1 MRSNPNLIDAPS
13 PVIGYFKLD
22 NNGENERTNG
32 TTGKRNGAA
41 SSAASTA
48 PAMAASIF
56 GLIAII
62 VLKA

>member
-22 NNGENERTNG
+22 NNGENESVNG
-32 TTGKRNGAA
+32 TAGTRNGAA
-41 SSAASTA
+41 SSAAA
-48 PAMAASIF
+48 PSMAAFLF

-62 VLKA
+62 VLKV